1 MPWTQADARKL
12 TATESGR
19 DATMPGMIRIREAAG
34 DDLPA
39 LGRLFDE
46 YRQFYQLPTEVEG
59 ATGYIGARLA
69 AGDSVVLV
77 AADESEQLLGFTQ
90 LYPTWCSLLA
100 GPVYVL
106 YDLYVPPHARRRGVA
121 RTLLEAAAG
130 RAKRDGK
137 LRMTLST
144 ARTNVNAQALYESL
158 GWERDN
164 EFYVYNLSPR

>member
-1 MPWTQADARKL
+1 
-12 TATESGR
+12 
-19 DATMPGMIRIREAAG
+19 MIHVREAGSA
-34 DDLPA
+34 DLPA
-39 LGRLFDE
+39 LGRLFDA
-46 YRQFYQLPTEVEG
+46 YRQFYQLPTDLER
-59 ATGYIGARLA
+59 ATDYITARLA

-106 YDLYVPPHARRRGVA
+106 YDLYVPPRARRRGVA
-121 RTLLEAAAG
+121 RALLEAAAD
-130 RAKRDGK
+130 RARRDGK

-158 GWERDN
+158 GWARDD
-164 EFYVYNLSPR
+164 EFYVYNLSPT

>member
-1 MPWTQADARKL
+1 MQ
-12 TATESGR
+12 
-19 DATMPGMIRIREAAG
+19 GMIRIRAAASY
-34 DDLPA
+34 DLPA

-46 YRQFYQLPTEVEG
+46 YRQFYKLPTELER
-59 ATGYIGARLA
+59 ATEYIRARLA

-106 YDLYVPPHARRRGVA
+106 YDLYVPPRARRRGIA
-121 RTLLEAAAG
+121 RALLEAAAA
-130 RAKRDGK
+130 RARRDGK

-164 EFYVYNLSPR
+164 EFYVYNLSIA